1 MRKSLFLQQSG
12 QALIS
17 ILFITI
23 IGMTIISSAAFL
35 VYGNTQS
42 VSITEQ
48 GSYAY
53 YVAESGAEE
62 GLLRLVRNPYYSGT
76 PIGQPFIVGLG
87 SAVIEVDTASGLITS
102 TGTYNNTTRKIQ
114 AQTVYNNG
122 IRTIT
127 SWKEVW

>member
-53 YVAESGAEE
+53 YVAESGVEE

-76 PIGQPFIVGLG
+76 PIGQSFIVGLG

>member
-1 MRKSLFLQQSG
+1 MKKSLFFQQSG

-23 IGMTIISSAAFL
+23 IGMTIIFSAAFL
-35 VYGNTQS
+35 VYGNIQS

-53 YVAESGAEE
+53 YVAESGVEE

-76 PIGQPFIVGLG
+76 PIGQSFIVGLG